1 MVQYHRTHKGNAS
14 NKQRIDMNIRMTSK
28 KCEKPVDFPHA
39 PVTTIKFGFYKIY
52 KLSLPK
58 WLYNK
63 VEMQVYTITK

>member
-1 MVQYHRTHKGNAS
+1 
-14 NKQRIDMNIRMTSK
+14 MNIRMTSK

-39 PVTTIKFGFYKIY
+39 PLTTIKFGFYKIY